1 MRDPVPTV
9 KTVGSTEGQHSNS
22 FKLNLNN
29 LMTETNFPTKE
40 YSDDVAVIHHNEKTI
55 LLVGTAHI
63 SQQSADLVK
72 EIIDQEQ
79 PDTVCIELDEK
90 RYAALSNP
98 QQWENLDLKQIIRNK
113 QLSTLLV
120 NLVLASY
127 QKKLGGK
134 LGIQPGTELLTA
146 ARTADSY
153 DIPVELCDRDVRI
166 TLRRAW
172 KATSLWKKFYM
183 MASLMASLF
192 DDTELDEDKLAE
204 LRSKDVLSELMK
216 EIGEALPA
224 AKEALIDER
233 DVFMAEKVKEAPGK
247 RIVAVVGAGHMEG
260 IERVFSE
267 DNSGRMEAINTI
279 PPVSKS
285 WKIVGWSIPVAILL
299 SLVVIGFRQ
308 GAGEAGANALYW
320 ILANGIPSAL
330 GAVIALAHP
339 FTIISAFVAAPITSL
354 TPVIGAGYVCAFV
367 QVMTRP
373 PVVKEFES
381 VSNDMVTL
389 RGWWSNKLLQVFLI
403 FMMTGFGSVIGTW
416 VGGWR
421 IFSNM
426 YRILIQILSEIYI
439 WIFNFFV

>member
-1 MRDPVPTV
+1 M
-9 KTVGSTEGQHSNS
+9 
-22 FKLNLNN
+22 NLNKT
-29 LMTETNFPTKE
+29 MPETPFPTNE
-40 YSDDVAVIHHNEKTI
+40 YSDDVAVIQHNGRTI

-72 EIIDQEQ
+72 EVIDQEQ

-98 QQWENLDLKQIIRNK
+98 QQWENLDLKQIIRKK

-146 ARTADSY
+146 AKAAEEHG
-153 DIPVELCDRDVRI
+153 IPVELCDRDVRI

-183 MASLMASLF
+183 MATLLASLF
-192 DDTELDEDKLAE
+192 DETELDEDKLTE

-216 EIGEALPA
+216 EIGTALPA

-233 DVFMAEKVKEAPGK
+233 DIFMAEKIKQAAGK

-267 DNSGRMEAINTI
+267 DNSGRMEKINTI
-279 PPVSKS
+279 PPVSKG
-285 WKIVGWSIPVAILL
+285 WKFFGWSIPAAILL

-308 GAGEAGANALYW
+308 GADEAGANALYW
-320 ILANGIPSAL
+320 ILANGIPSAI
-330 GAVIALAHP
+330 GAMIALAHP
-339 FTIISAFVAAPITSL
+339 ATILSAFVAAPITSL

-367 QVMTRP
+367 QVMTCP
-373 PVVKEFES
+373 PVVKEFEG
-381 VSNDMVTL
+381 VSTDIVTL
-389 RGWWSNKLLQVFLI
+389 RGWWRNKLLRVFLV

-416 VGGWR
+416 VGGYR
-421 IFSNM
+421 IFSN
-426 YRILIQILSEIYI
+426 L
-439 WIFNFFV
+439 FA

>member
-1 MRDPVPTV
+1 MPDT
-9 KTVGSTEGQHSNS
+9 S
-22 FKLNLNN
+22 
-29 LMTETNFPTKE
+29 FPTKE
-40 YSDDVAVIHHNEKTI
+40 YSDDVAVIHHNDKTI

-72 EIIDQEQ
+72 EVIDQEQ

-146 ARTADSY
+146 ARTAESY

-233 DVFMAEKVKEAPGK
+233 DIFMAEKVKQAQGQ

-260 IERVFSE
+260 IKRVFSA
-267 DNSGRMEAINTI
+267 DNSNRMEEINTI

-285 WKIVGWSIPVAILL
+285 WKIAGWSIPVAILL

-320 ILANGIPSAL
+320 ILANGIPSAI

-339 FTIISAFVAAPITSL
+339 ATIISAFVAAPITSL

-373 PVVKEFES
+373 PVVKEFEA
-381 VSNDMVTL
+381 VSTDIMTL
-389 RGWWSNKLLQVFLI
+389 RRWWQNKLLRVFLV

-416 VGGWR
+416 VGGWE

-426 YRILIQILSEIYI
+426 YKVLAQVFS
-439 WIFNFFV
+439 